1 MKTHRV
7 LNVRLLLLT
16 LIGLVVT
23 TTVGTETGDNNN
35 RKVHKDDDD
44 DDDDDVVQSLR
55 ALHGQEWVTGCR
67 HYGFD
72 PLQLACQTC
81 QLLTK
86 LPQQQKKQQQK
97 KQQQEEICK
106 ECCQPYKDTQSL
118 RKPYQ
123 SAILVVPPKQLMDD
137 ELTTFLREDWDDLVE
152 RQGGFTRLQKIN
164 MKNDK
169 SSSLL
174 HQGFWFI
181 RTPAEVH
188 FFDERLS
195 SSSSSS
201 NIQDLSEEDITDM
214 AKETM
219 QLYGW
224 KRDDIRDMIQT
235 LLV

>member
-1 MKTHRV
+1 MKTHHV
-7 LNVRLLLLT
+7 LNVRLLLLLT

-35 RKVHKDDDD
+35 RKVHK

-86 LPQQQKKQQQK
+86 LPQQQQ
-97 KQQQEEICK
+97 EICK

-174 HQGFWFI
+174 QQGFWFI

-195 SSSSSS
+195 SSSS
-201 NIQDLSEEDITDM
+201 NIQDLSEEDIAVM